1 LIFRLAV
8 VVSIRGGELAFKNK
22 SGAVT
27 GARQRRGFRPQGG
40 SLRKFLSTTALTVLA
55 STFFSLAAHA
65 ETENPFRCKPGEKY
79 VMNVMVSGVEY
90 WFPVYEM
97 FKQAGQQFGCETAYT
112 GTPEYD
118 VNKQIASFDQALAQ
132 KPAGILVH
140 PMNSD
145 PFIEPINRAVEQ
157 GTAVVTFA
165 ADSPLSKRVSFITSD
180 NTREGIYAADAIAEK
195 LGGKGEYAVLE
206 NPGQDNHDKRVAA
219 FTARMKEKWPEMKLV
234 GRAASNQDPTK
245 AYQGLMSIIQAN
257 PGLNAVFMP
266 EANSAIGAAQANKE
280 SGGKVLVMCADV
292 NANILDMIK
301 AGEVFGSINPNQ
313 GMQGYMGFLMLWFAS
328 HPELIDPMNDA
339 KRAGTNPMSIPFVD
353 NGLSIVTAENADDFY
368 WDRYLKRRGTKGI
381 EE

>member
-1 LIFRLAV
+1 M
-8 VVSIRGGELAFKNK
+8 
-22 SGAVT
+22 
-27 GARQRRGFRPQGG
+27 
-40 SLRKFLSTTALTVLA
+40 RKFIGSTAIMAALATTLLAGTA
-55 STFFSLAAHA
+55 AAA
-65 ETENPFRCKPGEKY
+65 TDNPFRCKPGEKY

-97 FKQAGQQFGCETAYT
+97 FKQAGQQFGCETQYT

-132 KPAGILVH
+132 NPAGILVH

-145 PFIEPINRAVEQ
+145 PFIEPINRAIGQ

-165 ADSPLSKRVSFITSD
+165 ADSPLSKRISFITSD

-195 LGGKGEYAVLE
+195 MGGKGEYAVLE
-206 NPGQDNHDKRVAA
+206 NPGQDNHDKRIAA
-219 FTARMKEKWPEMKLV
+219 FVGRMETKWPDMKLV

-245 AYQGLMSIIQAN
+245 AYQGLSSIIQAN
-257 PGLNAVFMP
+257 PNLGAVFMP
-266 EANSAIGAAQANKE
+266 EANSAIGASQASKE
-280 SGGKVLVMCADV
+280 NGGKVLVMCADV

-301 AGEVFGSINPNQ
+301 AGDVFGSINPNQ
-313 GMQGYMGFLMLWFAS
+313 GMQGYMGFMLLWLAK
-328 HPELIDPMNDA
+328 HPELIDPMNDT
-339 KRAGTNPMSIPFVD
+339 KRAGFNPMSIPVVD

-368 WDRYLKRRGTKGI
+368 WDKYLKRRGTKGI